1 MRKGEGVWVVTRVRN
16 FPTGSETRFLRSSD
30 ASIQQMA
37 TPISIA
43 NIARVAAGVVAML
56 WAFVGIG
63 DALAAVTA
71 RGLDAVL
78 GAEIVAGI
86 ALVAGAAMALTRR
99 RRWRPLVV
107 VAAAALTLV
116 RFLSVLGTA
125 GALLAVSSLAMFLA
139 IAVIVA
145 VAAPGDA

>member
-16 FPTGSETRFLRSSD
+16 FPTGPETRFLRSSD